1 MVRPPFLGARAAG
14 WGHPEGALP
23 IARER
28 RDARARRGRIVRVS
42 VCARGHGALYAGLR
56 RKEGNTEEK
65 GGGESMEE
73 TEETKKW
80 KKRKRRKKE
89 ETEETRTEGEGDTT
103 NPVWSTRGE
112 RDL

>member
-1 MVRPPFLGARAAG
+1 
-14 WGHPEGALP
+14 
-23 IARER
+23 
-28 RDARARRGRIVRVS
+28 
-42 VCARGHGALYAGLR
+42 
-56 RKEGNTEEK
+56 
-65 GGGESMEE
+65 MEE

-80 KKRKRRKKE
+80 KKRKRRKKD